1 LVRRLLLST
10 TAAAA
15 MLGSAAAAD
24 LPSRRPPPPVEY
36 APPLPIFT
44 WTGFYVG
51 VNGGGAFRGNNKSG
65 FNNAVFFGGAR
76 PFVGAG
82 LANNNSGN
90 SGRSIG
96 GGQAGFN
103 WQIQPVRGR
112 C

>member
-1 LVRRLLLST
+1 MVRRLLLST
-10 TAAAA
+10 TAMAA

-24 LPSRRPPPPVEY
+24 LPSRRPPPPVAY

-51 VNGGGAFRGNNKSG
+51 VNAGGAFRGNNNNG
-65 FNNAVFFGGAR
+65 FNNAVFFGGAG

-82 LANNNSGN
+82 LANNSGN
-90 SGRSIG
+90 STRFIG

-103 WQIQPVRGR
+103 WQVNQFVFGV
-112 C
+112 

>member
-1 LVRRLLLST
+1 
-10 TAAAA
+10 
-15 MLGSAAAAD
+15 MLGSAAAAV
-24 LPSRRPPPPVEY
+24 PPAAPPVAY

-51 VNGGGAFRGNNKSG
+51 VNGGGAFRGNNNSG
-65 FNNAVFFGGAR
+65 FNNAVFFGGAG

-82 LANNNSGN
+82 LANNNTGN

-103 WQIQPVRGR
+103 
-112 C
+112 